1 MLTSACRPTDGRP
14 VIPPTWSELHKL
26 ITPHPLGG
34 CNMGDTAADGV
45 VDANGKVFG
54 YEDLYVM
61 DGAVVP

>member
-1 MLTSACRPTDGRP
+1 
-14 VIPPTWSELHKL
+14 
-26 ITPHPLGG
+26 
-34 CNMGDTAADGV
+34 MGDTAADGV